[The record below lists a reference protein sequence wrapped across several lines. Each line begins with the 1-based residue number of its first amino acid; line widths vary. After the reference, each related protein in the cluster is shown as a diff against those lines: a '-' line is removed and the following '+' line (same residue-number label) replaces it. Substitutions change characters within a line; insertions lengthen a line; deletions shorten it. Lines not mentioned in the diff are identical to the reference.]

1 MQLKYHLVKG
11 KKCSEVFKGEE
22 NDCVGTTISSADWS
36 VMVALISKQ
45 HQKHITYQRERSKEQ
60 SILQT
65 MQ

>member
-1 MQLKYHLVKG
+1 MQLKYRLFKE
-11 KKCSEVFKGEE
+11 KNCSEVFKGEE
-22 NDCVGTTISSADWS
+22 NDCVGTTISSVDWS

-45 HQKHITYQRERSKEQ
+45 HQKHITYQRERGKEQ